1 MPSAHSP
8 GWNLPTVTDPDN
20 GLRPHQLPQVMA
32 IVATALALVRPVGM
46 SDDAADEWLAL
57 AANELRD
64 VPADL
69 LDEAAAPVRRT
80 CTHHGQIVPAVFGVV
95 QERWDERKRM
105 RFKLLDRGGRR
116 ESDPTPTE
124 WWQPSAE
131 ELDAVKRGLADK
143 LRSGERG

>member
-1 MPSAHSP
+1 
-8 GWNLPTVTDPDN
+8 LPTATDPDN
-20 GLRPHQLPQVMA
+20 GLRPHLLPQVMA

-46 SDDAADEWLAL
+46 SDDAADEWLVL

-69 LDEAAAPVRRT
+69 LDEAAAAVRRT

-105 RFKLLDRGGRR
+105 RFKLRDRGGRR
-116 ESDPTPTE
+116 ESDPAPTE

-131 ELDAVKRGLADK
+131 ELKAVKRDLARK
-143 LRSGERG
+143 LWADGERG